1 MKLLKSKLKQLI
13 KEELKKALQESHGF
27 PYPWERTKQKEEEN
41 RVAAILSEFTPEEID
56 LLRKDLE
63 SRVPNQFGPS
73 LEDVVEMY
81 LDHPEMGEDK
91 LIKIM
96 RSIIAHG
103 SSDAMFA
110 AEKEEKEE
118 WRRQELK
125 RQADRRAS
133 GVSPSDIRGR
143 TPPWEQPGNN

>member
-1 MKLLKSKLKQLI
+1 MQITKSKLKKIIQ
-13 KEELKKALQESHGF
+13 EELTNILQEEDS
-27 PYPWERTKQKEEEN
+27 

-63 SRVPNQFGPS
+63 SRTQTRS
-73 LEDVVEMY
+73 LEEVVEMY

-110 AEKEEKEE
+110 AEEEEKEE
-118 WRRQELK
+118 WRRKELE

-133 GVSPSDIRGR
+133 GVSPGNIRGR

>member
-1 MKLLKSKLKQLI
+1 MQITKSKLKQII
-13 KEELKKALQESHGF
+13 KEELGAL
-27 PYPWERTKQKEEEN
+27 EEDN
-41 RVAAILSEFTPEEID
+41 RVAAILSEFTPEEIN

-63 SRVPNQFGPS
+63 SRGPNQRS

-110 AEKEEKEE
+110 AEEEEKEE
-118 WRRQELK
+118 WRRQELG

-133 GVSPSDIRGR
+133 GVSPSDIHGR
-143 TPPWEQPGNN
+143 TPLWEQSGNN

>member
-1 MKLLKSKLKQLI
+1 MKTTEAKLKQII
-13 KEELKKALQESHGF
+13 KEELTDHWDNRDKIAMSGMAED
-27 PYPWERTKQKEEEN
+27 N

-63 SRVPNQFGPS
+63 SRTQTRS
-73 LEDVVEMY
+73 LEEVVEMY

-110 AEKEEKEE
+110 AEK
-118 WRRQELK
+118 
-125 RQADRRAS
+125 
-133 GVSPSDIRGR
+133 
-143 TPPWEQPGNN
+143 